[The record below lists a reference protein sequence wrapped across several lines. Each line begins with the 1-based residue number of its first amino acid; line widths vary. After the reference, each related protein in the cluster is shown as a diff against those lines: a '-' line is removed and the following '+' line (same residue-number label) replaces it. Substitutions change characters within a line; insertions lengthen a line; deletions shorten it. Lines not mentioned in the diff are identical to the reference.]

1 MKLGGVFMMLAVLA
15 SAGAAQAC
23 GPQALGTARSVEI
36 APTAPLGLKTYPRT
50 LALADKELVLTFDDG
65 PLPATTTR
73 VLDAL
78 KAECVQATFFVIGR
92 NAAANPSVLRRAL
105 KDGHTIGHHSYTH
118 PAITLRGLSEEAA
131 KADIARGMEA
141 DDIAAYGAWSG
152 APKTPFFRFPGF
164 ADTPALNA
172 TLAAQ
177 GVTIFGADLWASD
190 WQPMSADAQRALLL
204 ARDRKGGQG
213 RRADARYTRPD
224 RRHAARPVA
233 RSEGARLS
241 HRPYRSRRRRRAAL
255 AGADWLALG
264 NRSDPQELA
273 RNACPQRAAV
283 SAARRIICRRIS
295 PAAFPET
302 PSRPLSCLPT

>member
-204 ARDRKGGQG
+204 ARIEKAGKGVVLMHDTRAQTADMLPALLRDLKARDYRIVHIAPGAAAAPLSQAPTGWRSETEAILKNLPAMHARKG
-213 RRADARYTRPD
+213 
-224 RRHAARPVA
+224 
-233 RSEGARLS
+233 
-241 HRPYRSRRRRRAAL
+241 
-255 AGADWLALG
+255 
-264 NRSDPQELA
+264 
-273 RNACPQRAAV
+273 
-283 SAARRIICRRIS
+283 
-295 PAAFPET
+295 
-302 PSRPLSCLPT
+302 PL